1 MIEMMSNKFDI
12 KVLEN
17 IFSENFESPIY
28 AILVEQYLKL
38 GDLDRANTV
47 CNIGLENNPDDLA
60 GKYLLAKIL
69 FFQNNISESKKLLN
83 QILKKFPIH
92 LNARQLMIKI
102 LKEDNNESELLGHV
116 QKLQE
121 YFPNIGAASLSSSN
135 EPQEED
141 GENLD
146 SSDIDEPIKEVQD
159 NENNQ
164 KESFTV
170 GKNMATFTFVDIL
183 VDQKHYSKALEI
195 LDVLEKEG
203 KQKKKIKEKRD
214 YIKNRIAK

>member
-1 MIEMMSNKFDI
+1 MNNKFDI

-121 YFPNIGAASLSSSN
+121 YFPNIGAASLSSAN
-135 EPQEED
+135 EPKEEY
-141 GENLD
+141 GEDLA
-146 SSDIDEPIKEVQD
+146 SGDIDEPINEVQD
-159 NENNQ
+159 NEKIP
-164 KESFTV
+164 KESFAV

-183 VDQKHYSKALEI
+183 IDQRHYSEALEI
-195 LDVLEKEG
+195 LDILEKEG

-214 YIKNRIAK
+214 YIKNRITK

>member
-1 MIEMMSNKFDI
+1 MMNNKFDI

-47 CNIGLENNPDDLA
+47 CNIGLENNPDDLS

-146 SSDIDEPIKEVQD
+146 SSDIDEPINEVRD
-159 NENNQ
+159 NENNP
-164 KESFTV
+164 KESFAV